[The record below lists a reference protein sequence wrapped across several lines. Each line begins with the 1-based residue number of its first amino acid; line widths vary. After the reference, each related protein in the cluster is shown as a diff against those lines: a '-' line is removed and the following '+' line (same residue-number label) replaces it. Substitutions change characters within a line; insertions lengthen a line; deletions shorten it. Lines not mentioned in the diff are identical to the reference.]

1 MVAIERQVYTTRSDL
16 GSVTRKIQR
25 SPRVK
30 NLQCLFAGEAA
41 SKRWVREAQR
51 SELLSTLNVKSNPHS
66 GSKPNALETRAN
78 HRILEVFVLHIPK
91 SIFEQLQ
98 FLAASAKPLEIV
110 GLLGGSELTRVSTLI
125 PLENDASDPTRRF
138 EADRHSLVH
147 GLKILRESRL
157 ELCALYHSHPNGP
170 ALPSKVDLENAQWDV
185 PMLIVDAVTLNVRA
199 WRLVDGSE
207 VKLEVIS

>member
-1 MVAIERQVYTTRSDL
+1 M
-16 GSVTRKIQR
+16 
-25 SPRVK
+25 
-30 NLQCLFAGEAA
+30 
-41 SKRWVREAQR
+41 
-51 SELLSTLNVKSNPHS
+51 
-66 GSKPNALETRAN
+66 
-78 HRILEVFVLHIPK
+78 LHIPK

-98 FLAASAKPLEIV
+98 SMAASAKPLEIV

-125 PLENDASDPTRRF
+125 PLENNASDPTRRF

-185 PMLIVDAVTLNVRA
+185 PMLIVDAVTLTVRA

-207 VKLEVIS
+207 VKLEVVS

>member
-1 MVAIERQVYTTRSDL
+1 M
-16 GSVTRKIQR
+16 
-25 SPRVK
+25 
-30 NLQCLFAGEAA
+30 GEAA
-41 SKRWVREAQR
+41 KRRVREAKR
-51 SELLSTLNVKSNPHS
+51 SELPLTLNVKGNPHS

-91 SIFEQLQ
+91 SIFEQLRAM
-98 FLAASAKPLEIV
+98 AASAKPLEIV

-125 PLENDASDPTRRF
+125 PLENNASDPTRRF

-185 PMLIVDAVTLNVRA
+185 PMLIVDAVTLTVRA
-199 WRLVDGSE
+199 WRLADGSE
-207 VKLEVIS
+207 VRLEVML